1 MGVSSP
7 YSRCRKACTLCGMND
22 ELELDTD
29 TQPLMN
35 SLLVDLDDDG
45 IVTLTFNRPQARNAI
60 NLATMRRFAQVV
72 YDLADLPD
80 LRAVIVTG
88 AGTTAFC
95 SGGDLVELAQH
106 PSEDDARAF
115 ITVMGDALR
124 GLERLPVPV
133 IAAINGYALG
143 GGSEIAMA
151 CDLRIIDDKARMGFV
166 QVHMAL
172 TPGWGAGQRLLRLVG
187 YARAMEILLE
197 GRAMDADE
205 LLVHGLVNQMV
216 ESGNALPA
224 ALEFARKIASVPP
237 DVVRSIKALL
247 LAGLTYPYDEA
258 LKLERDIF
266 PPLWAAEPHL
276 RAVERF
282 LKR

>member
-1 MGVSSP
+1 
-7 YSRCRKACTLCGMND
+7 
-22 ELELDTD
+22 
-29 TQPLMN
+29 
-35 SLLVDLDDDG
+35 
-45 IVTLTFNRPQARNAI
+45 
-60 NLATMRRFAQVV
+60 
-72 YDLADLPD
+72 
-80 LRAVIVTG
+80 
-88 AGTTAFC
+88 
-95 SGGDLVELAQH
+95 
-106 PSEDDARAF
+106 
-115 ITVMGDALR
+115 
-124 GLERLPVPV
+124 
-133 IAAINGYALG
+133 
-143 GGSEIAMA
+143 
-151 CDLRIIDDKARMGFV
+151 
-166 QVHMAL
+166 
-172 TPGWGAGQRLLRLVG
+172 
-187 YARAMEILLE
+187 MEILLE

-216 ESGNALPA
+216 ESGSALPA